1 MSTSTITATPTH
13 VRFGPTSAILFLAVM
28 VVGLAIALALSLSS
42 GGGSTARSQFANSGG
57 SSPLLVCRPG
67 TPC

>member
-13 VRFGPTSAILFLAVM
+13 ARFWPTSAILMLVVM

-42 GGGSTARSQFANSGG
+42 GRGATVRQQPVNSGT
-57 SSPLLVCRPG
+57 SFSQCRVG
-67 TPC
+67 RPC